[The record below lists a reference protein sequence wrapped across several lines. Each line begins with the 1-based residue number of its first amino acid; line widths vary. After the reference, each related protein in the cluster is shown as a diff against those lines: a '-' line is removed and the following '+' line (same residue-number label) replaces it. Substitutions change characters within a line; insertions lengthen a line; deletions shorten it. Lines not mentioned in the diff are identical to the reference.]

1 MVSSYFTEP
10 VSQLSVLLLKRV
22 VKTSNFYA
30 ITKILVVNFTGFGSS
45 AVRIGFQN
53 FYQILRKVVQHLN
66 FMGRTNF
73 VSCLNYGPHSL
84 LYNFEG
90 LKCSSSVLLVRYYI
104 SIYI

>member
-53 FYQILRKVVQHLN
+53 F
-66 FMGRTNF
+66 
-73 VSCLNYGPHSL
+73 
-84 LYNFEG
+84 
-90 LKCSSSVLLVRYYI
+90 
-104 SIYI
+104 